1 MTKKKAGRC
10 PLCKANSAPKYSP
23 FCSQRCADA
32 DLARWLNGQYRV
44 PAEDEPDEDAGEAA
58 VHDRGEPRESAVPRA
73 PNRPGAGR
81 RLH

>member
-1 MTKKKAGRC
+1 MTKKKIGRC
-10 PLCKANSAPKYSP
+10 PLCKAASAAKFSP

-44 PAEDEPDEDAGEAA
+44 PAEDEPDEDGPQ
-58 VHDRGEPRESAVPRA
+58 DPNA
-73 PNRPGAGR
+73 PPAPMAPGAGR